1 MTVEVKGE
9 FQLMMMM
16 MLMVVIISS
25 SPSSFLL
32 LQKCLSINCMNR
44 CHFHNM
50 TYTQVETVTKSLGA
64 PEEEDQSI
72 SQQVEGE
79 ESENLGHQA
88 VLP

>member
-9 FQLMMMM
+9 FQLMMM
-16 MLMVVIISS
+16 LMVIIILLS

-44 CHFHNM
+44 CHFQKM

-64 PEEEDQSI
+64 LEEEDQSI
-72 SQQVEGE
+72 SHQVG
-79 ESENLGHQA
+79 A
-88 VLP
+88 YFR

>member
-25 SPSSFLL
+25 SSSSFLL

-44 CHFHNM
+44 CHFQKM

-64 PEEEDQSI
+64 LEEEDQSI
-72 SQQVEGE
+72 SHQVG
-79 ESENLGHQA
+79 A
-88 VLP
+88 YFR

>member
-1 MTVEVKGE
+1 
-9 FQLMMMM
+9 
-16 MLMVVIISS
+16 
-25 SPSSFLL
+25 
-32 LQKCLSINCMNR
+32 
-44 CHFHNM
+44 M

-64 PEEEDQSI
+64 LEEEDQSI